1 MKRTVVLILLAI
13 ASMLALI
20 LPKPINAVIPLFL
33 LVPLVIYLI
42 VDIVKNG
49 NKWKK

>member
-1 MKRTVVLILLAI
+1 MKKTVVFILLVI
-13 ASMLALI
+13 ASMLAFI
-20 LPKPINAVIPLFL
+20 LPKPIKTVIPLFL

-49 NKWKK
+49 NKWKD